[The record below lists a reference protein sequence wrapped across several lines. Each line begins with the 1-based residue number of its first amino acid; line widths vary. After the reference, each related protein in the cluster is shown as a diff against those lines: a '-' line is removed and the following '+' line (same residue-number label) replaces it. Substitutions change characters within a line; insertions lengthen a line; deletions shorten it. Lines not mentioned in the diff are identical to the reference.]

1 MRFATFDAGCSL
13 QMALGVKSKWKK
25 GQDESK
31 DYSGQP
37 EMAPMHEIH
46 DRMIDSPAV

>member
-13 QMALGVKSKWKK
+13 QMALGVKRKWKEGK
-25 GQDESK
+25 DGGK
-31 DYSGQP
+31 DYPGQP

-46 DRMIDSPAV
+46 DRMIASPPA